1 VSALDRALGG
11 RGRQVLALFGA
22 LLHGS
27 LYLVLGATTLL
38 PQALR
43 AGARLASGRRPP
55 LPQARAR
62 AVPAALIAAA
72 RPDQSGHVGARSSSL
87 ATVKHRRSV
96 QEHCKAEFTS
106 RAEMQ
111 ASAGAAARHPLLT
124 LDTHCHPSRCAC
136 CCRAAGMTGAV
147 AASAP
152 AAGARLSCMPASG
165 LRPPLA
171 DAQVA
176 AVAAG
181 AVGAAGAVLAGAR
194 PSPMA
199 ALCLGAWG
207 AAEAAAVAWE
217 RARQGAA
224 PGAALLGEVLPQ

>member
-1 VSALDRALGG
+1 MLICR
-11 RGRQVLALFGA
+11 RQ
-22 LLHGS
+22 
-27 LYLVLGATTLL
+27 
-38 PQALR
+38 QA
-43 AGARLASGRRPP
+43 RPP
-55 LPQARAR
+55 DTL
-62 AVPAALIAAA
+62 
-72 RPDQSGHVGARSSSL
+72 SSPSTRGT
-87 ATVKHRRSV
+87 A
-96 QEHCKAEFTS
+96 
-106 RAEMQ
+106 
-111 ASAGAAARHPLLT
+111 T
-124 LDTHCHPSRCAC
+124 LDRCAC

-152 AAGARLSCMPASG
+152 AAGARLSCTPASG

-171 DAQVA
+171 YAQVA

>member
-1 VSALDRALGG
+1 
-11 RGRQVLALFGA
+11 VLALFGA

-43 AGARLASGRRPP
+43 AGARLASGARPP

-62 AVPAALIAAA
+62 AAPAASVAAA
-72 RPDQSGHVGARSSSL
+72 GPDEPDSGGPCSFQVAIYFTYRRNVQVSTAKLSSSYL
-87 ATVKHRRSV
+87 LTCRRQQARLPDAHSSPLTKGTATLVAAH
-96 QEHCKAEFTS
+96 
-106 RAEMQ
+106 
-111 ASAGAAARHPLLT
+111 AAAGP
-124 LDTHCHPSRCAC
+124 
-136 CCRAAGMTGAV
+136 GMPGAV
-147 AASAP
+147 AASAQ
-152 AAGARLSCMPASG
+152 AASARVSCMPASG
-165 LRPPLA
+165 LQSPLA
-171 DAQVA
+171 HAQVA

-199 ALCLGAWG
+199 ALCLSAWG

-224 PGAALLGEVLPQ
+224 PGAALLGEALSQ